1 MAGQAAVVG
10 LEVISFPFVYLWDVE
25 ATSGG
30 AGTKVNLW
38 VCPAGKKIKKAKVWI
53 HSLTDNVKFGF
64 GDDDITDDI
73 TPTFTNAN
81 IPKTSTVN
89 IETEFIETENHL
101 DLLVGG
107 GDAEDFFLEYA
118 TTNETGE
125 MGISLF
131 VEDV

>member
-25 ATSGG
+25 ATAG
-30 AGTKVNLW
+30 AAGKKVNLW
-38 VCPAGKKIKKAKVWI
+38 VCPPGKKIKKAKIWV
-53 HSLTDNVKFGF
+53 HSLTDDVKFGF
-64 GDDDITDDI
+64 GDDDFITAI
-73 TPTFTNAN
+73 TPVFTAAN
-81 IPKTSTVN
+81 VPKTSSVN

-107 GDAEDFFLEYA
+107 DDEQDLFLEYSLV
-118 TTNETGE
+118 NKTGE